1 MSEPVKVLLLMR
13 LYANEYIFFQIC
25 FILLQQVRKSS
36 SCSLFLFSAFFK
48 GDPIVVL
55 RIRKDARTTCSR
67 KAFRTMVAPRK
78 RGKAQRSTF
87 FKQLVQA

>member
-1 MSEPVKVLLLMR
+1 MR

-48 GDPIVVL
+48 GAPIVVYVSERMHEPHAFVML
-55 RIRKDARTTCSR
+55 SAPWWRPGNEEKRKDPP
-67 KAFRTMVAPRK
+67 F
-78 RGKAQRSTF
+78 
-87 FKQLVQA
+87 